1 MRLNTQRAKEF
12 QVLTEKLGWASPT
25 FLARKWELDR
35 KTIYN
40 WKESGPPVYV
50 LDYLRQTVRI
60 LGL

>member
-1 MRLNTQRAKEF
+1 MTKSAQRAQEF
-12 QVLTEKLGWASPT
+12 QTLTEKLGWASPT
-25 FLARKWELDR
+25 YLSRKWELDR

-40 WKESGPPVYV
+40 WKEVGPPVYV